1 MPRTF
6 LAKLGAMAFGI
17 TRPSVRSK
25 DDATSLPVVALAGW
39 MPGAARQDVVAYV
52 KGVAEEELT
61 AHDACWW
68 AVHKVG
74 DGWAWELHEGGPGR
88 AFIPSALAAFGRGVE
103 SVIVPTV
110 TRDLQLKPKG
120 EGFEDLLL
128 TESDRRDPTEG
139 VGYLGKRCQPL
150 RTRGAGFAALGA
162 VALAAGLVVL
172 AAGVFHR
179 ESLHAEATRT
189 HGRAVAARDAGAKPL
204 AAVEMAK
211 LPLSWLASVL
221 AVPEDQFL
229 EALVFKDGKWEV
241 RLAARP
247 KDAPNTDVDAKQLR
261 SSSAEHHPDPKNS
274 APKK

>member
-6 LAKLGAMAFGI
+6 L
-17 TRPSVRSK
+17 RPK
-25 DDATSLPVVALAGW
+25 DDATSRPVVALAGW
-39 MPGAARQDVVAYV
+39 MPGVARQDVIAYV

-88 AFIPSALAAFGRGVE
+88 AFIPSALAAFGRGAE

-120 EGFEDLLL
+120 DGFEDLLL

-139 VGYLGKRCQPL
+139 VGYIGRRCQPL
-150 RTRGAGFAALGA
+150 RSRGMGFAALGA
-162 VALAAGLVVL
+162 VALAAGVSVL
-172 AAGVFHR
+172 AAGVLHR
-179 ESLHAEATRT
+179 ETMHADATRAY
-189 HGRAVAARDAGAKPL
+189 GRAVAARDGGAKPL
-204 AAVEMAK
+204 GAAEVAK
-211 LPLSWLASVL
+211 LPMSRLATVL

-247 KDAPNTDVDAKQLR
+247 KDAPDPKGGEPRTDDADADAK
-261 SSSAEHHPDPKNS
+261 EHRPAPKNS